1 MCPTGLSRTHPT
13 QDIWEADVTP
23 ATVVTLYLR
32 QDVNLKL
39 RPKLLRE
46 LRPGTRVVS
55 HDFDMGDWRPER
67 MVRVQGPT
75 REHVIYLWVVPRLL
89 GVRPGEARERNAV

>member
-1 MCPTGLSRTHPT
+1 VSDRTEFLW
-13 QDIWEADVTP
+13 QDIFQTQIAP

-39 RPKLLRE
+39 LPKLLRE

-55 HDFDMGDWRPER
+55 HD
-67 MVRVQGPT
+67 
-75 REHVIYLWVVPRLL
+75 HVLYLWVIPATR
-89 GVRPGEARERNAV
+89 